1 MQIKIDIGN
10 VVGGC
15 PDEICE
21 VRGQVT
27 PQSMV
32 LLIVARPKQGDYAG
46 KVVVFNL
53 GMAVVE
59 VFDPEI
65 KEHAELIEKIKT
77 LPPASVSLS
86 SVEDA
91 EFVAPELPEPS
102 RIIAAKTMPG
112 E

>member
-15 PDEICE
+15 PDDICE

-32 LLIVARPKQGDYAG
+32 LLVIAKPKQGDYAG
-46 KVVVFNL
+46 KVVVFNV
-53 GMAVVE
+53 GQAVVE

-65 KEHAELIEKIKT
+65 AEHKELIEKIKT
-77 LPPASVSLS
+77 LPPASVSFS
-86 SVEDA
+86 SIEDA
-91 EFVAPELPEPS
+91 EFVAPEPEKGKIIQAPS
-102 RIIAAKTMPG
+102 GIVTP
-112 E
+112 